1 MEAEE
6 GKRVRI
12 SFICKLEDGTI
23 YDIADSD
30 TLDFVVGQG
39 NTLPT
44 LEMGVLGM
52 TPGEHR
58 TIRVPG
64 AEVED
69 FDFDEDE
76 ASTEGHLP
84 AGTARD
90 PRFGYDFGPG
100 EGADDDVY
108 LSILAAP
115 TRSLRERPSAGSD
128 LFFEVEMIS
137 VEDADLELGD

>member
-23 YDIADSD
+23 YDIADRD
-30 TLDFVVGQG
+30 TLEFVGGQG
-39 NTLPT
+39 NTLPS

-52 TPGEHR
+52 KPGEQR

-64 AEVED
+64 AELEE

-76 ASTEGHLP
+76 APTEGHFP
-84 AGTARD
+84 AGGGSSRKY
-90 PRFGYDFGPG
+90 GYDFGPG

-108 LSILAAP
+108 LSIPASP
-115 TRSLRERPSAGSD
+115 TRPLRARPAAGAD
-128 LFFEVEMIS
+128 LIFEVELIS
-137 VEDADLELGD
+137 VEDADLELGE